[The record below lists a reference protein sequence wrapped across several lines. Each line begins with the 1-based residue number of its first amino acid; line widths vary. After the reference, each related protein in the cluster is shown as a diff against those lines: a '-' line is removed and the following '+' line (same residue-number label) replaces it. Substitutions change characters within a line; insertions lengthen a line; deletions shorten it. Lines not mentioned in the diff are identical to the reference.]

1 MNKLLKII
9 FIIILLV
16 VSVYMT
22 SNLLS
27 DSKSLDQ
34 WGLTFAF
41 YIVPVGMINGLLYGL
56 IIALLVDI
64 LKKND
69 KRFPIVTLMVSTF
82 IIGFLLIGIVLI
94 KNNNEKNKYSFD
106 YRSQTSIID
115 IKRKS

>member
-1 MNKLLKII
+1 MNKLLKVLLII
-9 FIIILLV
+9 VLLV

-27 DSKSLDQ
+27 VSKSLDQ
-34 WGLTFAF
+34 WGLTFTF

-82 IIGFLLIGIVLI
+82 IIGFLLIGIVLV
-94 KNNNEKNKYSFD
+94 KYNNNKNKYSFD
-106 YRSQTSIID
+106 YRYQSSFID